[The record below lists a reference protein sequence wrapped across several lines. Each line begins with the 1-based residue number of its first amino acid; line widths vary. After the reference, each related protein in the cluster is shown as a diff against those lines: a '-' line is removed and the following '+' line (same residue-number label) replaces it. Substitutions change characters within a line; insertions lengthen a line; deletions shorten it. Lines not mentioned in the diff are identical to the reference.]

1 MEWKRDLM
9 KQNDYYQNLL
19 KKLCKANNVSPR
31 KARFENIEDLVI
43 IHVKNHLKEGVDL
56 ECFKI
61 LNLIH
66 QTVVPLGIK
75 FNQQLYL
82 YPNGDRL
89 DRVAITFN
97 KNDYMLLNKKLEEGD
112 ISN

>member
-1 MEWKRDLM
+1 M
-9 KQNDYYQNLL
+9 KQNDHYQNLL
-19 KKLCKANNVSPR
+19 KRICKANNISLQKP
-31 KARFENIEDLVI
+31 RFENIEDIVI

-61 LNLIH
+61 LNIIH
-66 QTVVPLGIK
+66 QTVIPLGIK

-82 YPNGDRL
+82 YPGEERL

-97 KNDYMLLNKKLEEGD
+97 KNDYLLLNKKLEEGD
-112 ISN
+112 I

>member
-1 MEWKRDLM
+1 M

>member
-1 MEWKRDLM
+1 VVNL
-9 KQNDYYQNLL
+9 KQNHDYYQNLL
-19 KKLCKANNVSPR
+19 KRLCKADNISPR
-31 KARFENIEDLVI
+31 KPRFENIEDLVI

-61 LNLIH
+61 LNLIY

-97 KNDYMLLNKKLEEGD
+97 KNDYILLNEKLEKGE
-112 ISN
+112 I

>member
-1 MEWKRDLM
+1 M
-9 KQNDYYQNLL
+9 KQNHDYYQNLL
-19 KKLCKANNVSPR
+19 KRLCKADNISPR
-31 KARFENIEDLVI
+31 KPRFENIEDLVI

-61 LNLIH
+61 LNLIY

-97 KNDYMLLNKKLEEGD
+97 KNDYILLNKKLEKGE
-112 ISN
+112 I

>member
-1 MEWKRDLM
+1 VVNL
-9 KQNDYYQNLL
+9 KQNHDYYQNLL
-19 KKLCKANNVSPR
+19 KRLCKADNISPR
-31 KARFENIEDLVI
+31 KPRFENIEDLVI

-61 LNLIH
+61 LNLIY

-97 KNDYMLLNKKLEEGD
+97 KNDYILLNKKLEKGE
-112 ISN
+112 I

>member
-1 MEWKRDLM
+1 ME
-9 KQNDYYQNLL
+9 QNHDYYQNLL
-19 KKLCKANNVSPR
+19 KRLCKADNISPR
-31 KARFENIEDLVI
+31 KPRFENIEDLVI

-61 LNLIH
+61 LNLIY
-66 QTVVPLGIK
+66 QTAVPLGIK

-97 KNDYMLLNKKLEEGD
+97 KNDYILFNKKLEKGE
-112 ISN
+112 I

>member
-1 MEWKRDLM
+1 M

-19 KKLCKANNVSPR
+19 KKLCKANNVSPQ
-31 KARFENIEDLVI
+31 KARFQNIEDLVVI
-43 IHVKNHLKEGVDL
+43 NVKNHLKEGVDL
-56 ECFKI
+56 DCIKI

-82 YPNGDRL
+82 YPNHDRL
-89 DRVAITFN
+89 DRIAITFN
-97 KNDYMLLNKKLEEGD
+97 KNDYALLNKKLEEGG

>member
-1 MEWKRDLM
+1 M
-9 KQNDYYQNLL
+9 KQNHDYYQNLL
-19 KKLCKANNVSPR
+19 KRLCKIQNIPPR
-31 KARFENIEDLVI
+31 KPRFENIEDVVI
-43 IHVKNHLKEGVDL
+43 IHVKNRLKEGVDL

-61 LNLIH
+61 LNLIY

-89 DRVAITFN
+89 DRVT
-97 KNDYMLLNKKLEEGD
+97 
-112 ISN
+112 ISFI

>member
-1 MEWKRDLM
+1 M

-31 KARFENIEDLVI
+31 KAGFENIEDLVI

-89 DRVAITFN
+89 DRVAITFD
-97 KNDYMLLNKKLEEGD
+97 KNDYLLLNKKLEEGD

>member
-1 MEWKRDLM
+1 M
-9 KQNDYYQNLL
+9 KQNQDYYQNLL
-19 KKLCKANNVSPR
+19 KRLCKEQKISSR
-31 KARFENIEDLVI
+31 KPRFEIIDDLIVINI
-43 IHVKNHLKEGVDL
+43 KNHLREGVDL

-61 LNLIH
+61 LNLII

-89 DRVAITFN
+89 DRVVITFN
-97 KNDYMLLNKKLEEGD
+97 KNEYLLLNKKLETGD
-112 ISN
+112 I

>member
-1 MEWKRDLM
+1 M

-97 KNDYMLLNKKLEEGD
+97 KNDYMLLNKKKLEEGD

>member
-1 MEWKRDLM
+1 M

-89 DRVAITFN
+89 DRVAITFD
-97 KNDYMLLNKKLEEGD
+97 KNDYLLLNKKLEEGD

>member
-1 MEWKRDLM
+1 MEKKDH
-9 KQNDYYQNLL
+9 YQNLL
-19 KKLCKANNVSPR
+19 KRLCKAHNISPR
-31 KARFENIEDLVI
+31 KPRFESSGDVVI

-61 LNLIH
+61 LNLIY
-66 QTVVPLGIK
+66 QTIGPLGVG

-89 DRVAITFN
+89 DRVAVIFN
-97 KNDYMLLNKKLEEGD
+97 KNDYIILNEKLEKGD
-112 ISN
+112 V

>member
-1 MEWKRDLM
+1 M
-9 KQNDYYQNLL
+9 KQYHDYYQNLL
-19 KKLCKANNVSPR
+19 KRLCKADNISPR
-31 KARFENIEDLVI
+31 KPRFENIEDLVI

-61 LNLIH
+61 LNLIY

-97 KNDYMLLNKKLEEGD
+97 KDDYILLNKKLETGE
-112 ISN
+112 I